1 MGGGAV
7 YMIAGRKIGSEYVR
21 IDIIGNGILAIAT
34 LSTIGLGA
42 YAAVKRAQSKKPN
55 PLVDSPPINA
65 SSVEEEAFIQEFLK
79 SAEADENKK
88 DH

>member
-7 YMIAGRKIGSEYVR
+7 YMIAGRKIGSEY
-21 IDIIGNGILAIAT
+21 LALAT
-34 LSTIGLGA
+34 LSTIGIGV
-42 YAAVKRAQSKKPN
+42 YAAIKRVKSKQPN

-65 SSVEEEAFIQEFLK
+65 SSVDEEAFIQEFLK

-88 DH
+88 NH